1 MIQTSLGD
9 VVTLLS
15 TAIDALAEKIEVCER
30 GQGATEE
37 VTTLNAVIAELR
49 RNIN

>member
-15 TAIDALAEKIEVCER
+15 TAIDALAENIEVCER

-37 VTTLNAVIAELR
+37 MTTLKAVIAELR